1 MSLSKRGNFGE
12 SRSLELRFE
21 FFNAFNTPTFIL
33 PSGVTNSSNFGRIFQ
48 ANDARQIQLSSKIK
62 F

>member
-1 MSLSKRGNFGE
+1 M
-12 SRSLELRFE
+12 ELRFE

-33 PSGVTNSSNFGRIFQ
+33 PNGIVNSSNFGRIFQ
-48 ANDARQIQLSSKIK
+48 ANDARQIQLGMKYA